1 MTVAF
6 DTNVLVYATA
16 PAAIAK
22 GGRAREVIT
31 RGLRSGAAVLLLQTL
46 AEFSH
51 VALRKAGLPVDT
63 VAAMVTAW
71 QAVLPVEAA
80 VAEDLPAALAAAK
93 EHRIAFWDAMLWAA
107 SRRLGV
113 RHLFS
118 EDMQDGRDLQG
129 VRFVNPFEPRN
140 DALID
145 RILPV

>member
-1 MTVAF
+1 
-6 DTNVLVYATA
+6 
-16 PAAIAK
+16 
-22 GGRAREVIT
+22 
-31 RGLRSGAAVLLLQTL
+31 
-46 AEFSH
+46 
-51 VALRKAGLPVDT
+51 
-63 VAAMVTAW
+63 MVTAW

>member
-16 PAAIAK
+16 PPAIAK

-31 RGLRSGAAVLLLQTL
+31 RGLRSGTAVLMLQTL

-51 VALRKAGLPVDT
+51 VALRKAGLPVDAVAAT
-63 VAAMVTAW
+63 VAAW
-71 QAVLPVEAA
+71 QAVLPVEPAA
-80 VAEDLPAALAAAK
+80 AEDLRTALTAVG
-93 EHRIAFWDAMLWAA
+93 EHRLSFWDAMLWAA
-107 SRRLGV
+107 AWRVGV
-113 RHLFS
+113 RHLLS

-129 VRFVNPFEPRN
+129 VRIVNPFEPHN
-140 DALID
+140 DALVD